1 MGKVRKRKPKAH
13 KALYSEPAHN
23 SDEEELPVDS
33 KENVIQTIID
43 QLQVKTILFNTIHV
57 IRTPKHTRSIQS

>member
-33 KENVIQTIID
+33 KENVIQTVID
-43 QLQVKTILFNTIHV
+43 QLQVNTIISNTIHMLGAS
-57 IRTPKHTRSIQS
+57 KHTRSIQS